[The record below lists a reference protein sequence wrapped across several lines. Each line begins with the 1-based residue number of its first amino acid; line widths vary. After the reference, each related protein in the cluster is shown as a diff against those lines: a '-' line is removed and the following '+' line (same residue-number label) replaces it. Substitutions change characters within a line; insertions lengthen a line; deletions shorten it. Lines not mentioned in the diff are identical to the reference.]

1 MDIIPLDFG
10 QKKLNLNQSFS
21 LPNKL
26 QSESLCEV
34 VGRRGE
40 VQKDAKET
48 PKTSDSAAIYQF
60 TENNS

>member
-1 MDIIPLDFG
+1 M
-10 QKKLNLNQSFS
+10 
-21 LPNKL
+21 PNKL

-60 TENNS
+60 TENNIKISGGDDVNVVH